1 MANTT
6 ITTLVK
12 INPDTLSELAQRLKS
27 QAMDFAYPGEVVM
40 VPLNDRITL
49 LYEPAS
55 EFCKPL
61 TRVGYSATYN
71 AQEVDNYAELVRQMP
86 M

>member
-27 QAMDFAYPGEVVM
+27 QAMDYAYPGEVVM

-61 TRVGYSATYN
+61 TRVGYSYS